1 MKRTKSS
8 SCIFCS
14 TPFITEKMN
23 QVHCSIKCRI
33 LSFVEK
39 TEKGCWVWKGSLDKD
54 GYGLISI
61 DDKSRRVHRISY
73 EAFKEKK
80 IPFNKNACH
89 HCDNPSCVNPDHVF
103 IAESYENTQDMIDK
117 GRSRF
122 SGSKKVLNKEK
133 VAKIK
138 QLSELGFSKTEIG
151 RMFEIEQSHVA
162 QIIEYKIW
170 KHV

>member
-1 MKRTKSS
+1 
-8 SCIFCS
+8 
-14 TPFITEKMN
+14 
-23 QVHCSIKCRI
+23 
-33 LSFVEK
+33 
-39 TEKGCWVWKGSLDKD
+39 
-54 GYGLISI
+54 
-61 DDKSRRVHRISY
+61 
-73 EAFKEKK
+73 
-80 IPFNKNACH
+80 
-89 HCDNPSCVNPDHVF
+89 
-103 IAESYENTQDMIDK
+103 MIDK